1 MPDLTITQMLLIAG
15 SAVAG
20 GLLAL
25 AAAQLVVGG
34 RLKALQARLDK
45 VEKARAQT
53 NDMLMQARRQAE
65 ALQKE
70 VLALRKPVAQVQP
83 AAVPLQQLPQVQAHH
98 QPHPQPQAAARPQ
111 HSAMNQ
117 ASLEQSQALARA
129 RERTKQLLEDELDRT
144 MVLHRPPGGFADTQ
158 PLSQM

>member
-1 MPDLTITQMLLIAG
+1 MPSLSLAQLLMIAG
-15 SAVAG
+15 AAVGG

-25 AAAQLVVGG
+25 LAAQLVVGG
-34 RLKALQARLDK
+34 RVKALQSRLDK

-70 VLALRKPVAQVQP
+70 VLALRKPVAQPQAAPVAAAQP
-83 AAVPLQQLPQVQAHH
+83 AAPAQALPQPAS
-98 QPHPQPQAAARPQ
+98 RPA